1 MPPPVGPEQNP
12 WWDQELKLQK
22 LFNFIALAMKWKRAG
37 NMETKKSDKKV
48 IQNIFAKLMTM
59 IITN

>member
-1 MPPPVGPEQNP
+1 
-12 WWDQELKLQK
+12 
-22 LFNFIALAMKWKRAG
+22 MKWKRAR

>member
-1 MPPPVGPEQNP
+1 
-12 WWDQELKLQK
+12 
-22 LFNFIALAMKWKRAG
+22 MKWKRAG